1 MVSKVKGS
9 ETEKR
14 ESPLLQFLQRNMK
27 YFLILPPLI
36 VVIVFLLVPSLM
48 VLLLSFN
55 KGSVTRF
62 DPTNIVLDN
71 FIAVFSRSS
80 TYVILRDTL
89 GMSLLAALVTLLVA
103 YPVAYF
109 IAFKIQ
115 NFQLQGIITFMLVA
129 PYWVDWSIR
138 SISWLS
144 ILGEKGLVNYVLMSL
159 GLINEPLSELLF
171 TRWTLIII
179 WVQTNLLFM
188 IFPIYLSLTLID
200 PDLVNV
206 ARTLGASP
214 FKAFTKITFRLSLPG
229 VVIGIIFVFISTL
242 GDYVTPALWAG
253 GLQMLGLTVQQY
265 AWYFNWPMA
274 ATYAVLLLMVTL
286 GVIWIVLRF
295 ANIKQ
300 VFYK

>member
-1 MVSKVKGS
+1 MTEERRS
-9 ETEKR
+9 EAEKR
-14 ESPLLQFLQRNMK
+14 ESPLITFVRKNAR

-36 VVIVFLLVPSLM
+36 VVILFLVVPSLM
-48 VLLLSFN
+48 ILLLSFN

-62 DPTNIVLDN
+62 DPTNISIDN
-71 FIAVFSRSS
+71 FIAVFSRPS
-80 TYVILRDTL
+80 TYIILRDTL
-89 GMSLLAALVTLLVA
+89 GMSVLAALVTLLVA

-109 IAFKIQ
+109 LSFKIQ

-159 GLINEPLSELLF
+159 GLIKQPLSELLF
-171 TRWTLIII
+171 TRWTLLII

-200 PDLVNV
+200 PDLINV

-253 GLQMLGLTVQQY
+253 GLQMLGLTVQNY
-265 AWYFNWPMA
+265 AWHFNWPMA
-274 ATYAVLLLMVTL
+274 AAYSVLLLAVTL

>member
-1 MVSKVKGS
+1 MTEERRS
-9 ETEKR
+9 EAEKR
-14 ESPLLQFLQRNMK
+14 GSPLITFVQKNAR

-36 VVIVFLLVPSLM
+36 VVILFLIVPSLM

-55 KGSVTRF
+55 KGMVTKF
-62 DPTNIVLDN
+62 DPTKITLEN
-71 FIAVFSRSS
+71 FIAVFSRPS
-80 TYVILRDTL
+80 TYIILRDTL
-89 GMSLLAALVTLLVA
+89 GMSVLAALVTLLVA

-109 IAFKIQ
+109 LSFKIQ

-144 ILGEKGLVNYVLMSL
+144 ILGEKGLVNFVLMSL
-159 GLINEPLSELLF
+159 GLIKQPLSELLF
-171 TRWTLIII
+171 TRWTLLII

-200 PDLVNV
+200 PDLINV

-253 GLQMLGLTVQQY
+253 GLQMLGLTVQNY
-265 AWYFNWPMA
+265 AWHFNWPMA
-274 ATYAVLLLMVTL
+274 AAYSVLLLAVTL

>member
-1 MVSKVKGS
+1 MSVERRS
-9 ETEKR
+9 EAGVR
-14 ESPLLQFLQRNMK
+14 ESSLIAFVRKNAR

-36 VVIVFLLVPSLM
+36 VVILFLVVPSLM

-62 DPTNIVLDN
+62 DPTMISLDN
-71 FIAVFSRSS
+71 FIAVFSRPS
-80 TYVILRDTL
+80 TYIILRDTL
-89 GMSLLAALVTLLVA
+89 GMSVLAALVTLLVA

-109 IAFKIQ
+109 LSFKIQ
-115 NFQLQGIITFMLVA
+115 SFQLQGIILFILVA

-144 ILGEKGLVNYVLMSL
+144 ILGEKGLINYALMSL
-159 GLINEPLSELLF
+159 GLIKQPLSELLF
-171 TRWTLIII
+171 TRWTLLII

-200 PDLVNV
+200 PDLINV

-229 VVIGIIFVFISTL
+229 VVIGIIFVFIGTL

-253 GLQMLGLTVQQY
+253 GLQMLGLTVQNY
-265 AWYFNWPMA
+265 AWHFNWPMA
-274 ATYAVLLLMVTL
+274 AAYSVLLLAVTL

>member
-1 MVSKVKGS
+1 MS
-9 ETEKR
+9 EGMRSEAEKR
-14 ESPLLQFLQRNMK
+14 ESPLVAFVRKNIR

-36 VVIVFLLVPSLM
+36 VVIIFLVVPSLM
-48 VLLLSFN
+48 ILLLSFN

-62 DPTNIVLDN
+62 DPTNISLDN
-71 FIAVFSRSS
+71 FIAVFSRPS
-80 TYVILRDTL
+80 TYIILRDTL
-89 GMSLLAALVTLLVA
+89 GMSVLAALVTLLVA

-109 IAFKIQ
+109 ISFKIK

-144 ILGEKGLVNYVLMSL
+144 ILGEKGLVNYALMSL
-159 GLINEPLSELLF
+159 GLIKQPLSELLF
-171 TRWTLIII
+171 TRWTLLII

-200 PDLVNV
+200 PDLINV

-214 FKAFTKITFRLSLPG
+214 FKAFTRVTFRLSLPG
-229 VVIGIIFVFISTL
+229 VVIGVIFVFISTL

-253 GLQMLGLTVQQY
+253 GLQMLGLTVQNY
-265 AWYFNWPMA
+265 AWHFNWPMA
-274 ATYAVLLLMVTL
+274 AAYSVLLLAVTL

-300 VFYK
+300 VFYR

>member
-1 MVSKVKGS
+1 MSIERRPGVGV
-9 ETEKR
+9 R
-14 ESPLLQFLQRNMK
+14 ESPLIAFVRKNAK

-36 VVIVFLLVPSLM
+36 VVILFLVVPSFM

-62 DPTNIVLDN
+62 NPTNISLDN
-71 FIAVFSRSS
+71 FIAVFSRPS
-80 TYVILRDTL
+80 TYIILRDTL
-89 GMSLLAALVTLLVA
+89 GMSVLAALVTLVVA

-109 IAFKIQ
+109 LSFKIQ

-159 GLINEPLSELLF
+159 GFIKQPLPQLLF

-200 PDLVNV
+200 PDLINV

-229 VVIGIIFVFISTL
+229 VVIGIIFVFIATL

-253 GLQMLGLTVQQY
+253 GLQMLGLTIQNY
-265 AWYFNWPMA
+265 AWHFNWPMA
-274 ATYAVLLLMVTL
+274 AAYSVLLLVVTL

>member
-1 MVSKVKGS
+1 MTEERRS
-9 ETEKR
+9 EAEKR
-14 ESPLLQFLQRNMK
+14 GSPLITFVQKNAR

-36 VVIVFLLVPSLM
+36 VVILFLIVPSLM

-55 KGSVTRF
+55 KGMVTKF
-62 DPTNIVLDN
+62 DPTKITLEN
-71 FIAVFSRSS
+71 FIAVFSRPS
-80 TYVILRDTL
+80 TYIILRDTL
-89 GMSLLAALVTLLVA
+89 GMSVLAALVTLLVA

-109 IAFKIQ
+109 LSFKIQ

-159 GLINEPLSELLF
+159 GLIKQPLSELLF
-171 TRWTLIII
+171 TRWTLLII

-200 PDLVNV
+200 PDLINV

-253 GLQMLGLTVQQY
+253 GLQMLGLTIQNY
-265 AWYFNWPMA
+265 AWHFNWPVA
-274 ATYAVLLLMVTL
+274 ATYSVLLLAVTL

>member
-1 MVSKVKGS
+1 MTEERRS
-9 ETEKR
+9 EAEKR
-14 ESPLLQFLQRNMK
+14 GSPLITFVQKNAR

-36 VVIVFLLVPSLM
+36 VVILFLIVPSLM

-55 KGSVTRF
+55 KGMVTKF
-62 DPTNIVLDN
+62 DPTKITLDN
-71 FIAVFSRSS
+71 FIAVFSRPS
-80 TYVILRDTL
+80 TYIILRDTL
-89 GMSLLAALVTLLVA
+89 GMSVLAALVTLLVA

-109 IAFKIQ
+109 LSFKIQ

-159 GLINEPLSELLF
+159 GLIKQPLSELLF
-171 TRWTLIII
+171 TRWTLLII

-200 PDLVNV
+200 PDLINV

-253 GLQMLGLTVQQY
+253 GLQMLGLTIQNY
-265 AWYFNWPMA
+265 AWHFNWPVA
-274 ATYAVLLLMVTL
+274 ATYSVLLLAVTL